1 LEERLIVKKGPPID
15 DLAKYTELLTL
26 MANYYGAD
34 VVYLDSLKDAV
45 VGLSDDAVAAAYNRA
60 RQHLTAQGIELCEL
74 HHTRKPAS
82 GADPA
87 KALADVFGSIWI
99 TAGTGSVIQLIGEP
113 GDPVLGLYHT
123 RPVVEPVGPLQLI
136 HDSDSGV
143 LSVDSERDLLGMLK
157 AGMADGLTALDGA
170 KYLYDTDRPS
180 RAQIERVRRKLDQF
194 VEDGTAT
201 YTPGIRGR
209 GGPPSTWWAV

>member
-1 LEERLIVKKGPPID
+1 MR
-15 DLAKYTELLTL
+15 
-26 MANYYGAD
+26 
-34 VVYLDSLKDAV
+34 
-45 VGLSDDAVAAAYNRA
+45 
-60 RQHLTAQGIELCEL
+60 
-74 HHTRKPAS
+74 
-82 GADPA
+82 
-87 KALADVFGSIWI
+87 F
-99 TAGTGSVIQLIGEP
+99 
-113 GDPVLGLYHT
+113 
-123 RPVVEPVGPLQLI
+123 
-136 HDSDSGV
+136 SGV

-157 AGMADGLTALDGA
+157 AVIPDGLTALDGA